1 MSITKHDFSRGGF
14 LAGKKTYITAAT
26 GILTAVGA
34 YLIGEMNLVET
45 FQVVWPLISV
55 AFLRK
60 GVEDKL

>member
-1 MSITKHDFSRGGF
+1 MIDISRGGF
-14 LAGKKTYITAAT
+14 LAGKKTYITTIT

-34 YLIGEMNLVET
+34 YLIGDMTLVET